1 MVEMADRKRQ
11 LGGHSFLTA
20 SDPCHIQDKIPY
32 EFYCSIETTADYRI
46 AVVYTLSTTG
56 MFDGILFLFLSAF
69 FVVFVV
75 VMTFTRF
82 LLFCVCVLAGGS
94 GPELDVVV

>member
-1 MVEMADRKRQ
+1 
-11 LGGHSFLTA
+11 
-20 SDPCHIQDKIPY
+20 
-32 EFYCSIETTADYRI
+32 
-46 AVVYTLSTTG
+46 

>member
-1 MVEMADRKRQ
+1 MADRKRQ

-32 EFYCSIETTADYRI
+32 EFYCSIETTADYQI
-46 AVVYTLSTTG
+46 AVYTLSTTG

-69 FVVFVV
+69 FVIV